1 MFAVLLRIR
10 NYHIFEIVKSLF
22 KQSWRGHVHL
32 QEGQDEGEEGDGG
45 RQPQQETESG
55 GPS

>member
-1 MFAVLLRIR
+1 VFAVLLRIR